1 MLSDAWRRRLALAR
15 RALGVAGTLLLG
27 GALVVAPVQAF
38 GGDMGVVSAAGI
50 AGIVCLVAMRVLPR
64 EGGSD
69 GEESGTAGTPGD
81 RDR

>member
-15 RALGVAGTLLLG
+15 RALGIAGTLLLG

-50 AGIVCLVAMRVLPR
+50 AGIVCLVAMRMLPR
-64 EGGSD
+64 EREAD
-69 GEESGTAGTPGD
+69 AGD
-81 RDR
+81 ASVADAAERER